1 MRAVVI
7 DQFGGPEALHVVDLP
22 MPEPAPGQVRIQVA
36 AAAVNPVD
44 IGVRAG
50 KIIAPEQ
57 ARFPM
62 IPGWDVAGRVDAVG
76 KGVTHVRVGDN
87 VIALSPQGITQVGTY
102 AEYVVLPAKYVAIVP
117 DGVELTTAASL
128 PLAGLT
134 ALQALEKLSLVPGE
148 TLLING
154 PLGALGSFAVQLAAR
169 QHVVVLGAVHEKDAE
184 LARSLGIHIV
194 LDRQKDLAEQVHQV
208 LPAGVDAVLDVVGG
222 AAIQGALAAVR
233 DGGRYATVIPDAAL
247 RDGGRVGTASPE
259 WKIPGG
265 PFVPQRSITASSIL
279 VRPDATQLTS
289 LVNLLATGQ
298 LTSSV
303 TDVFP
308 LERASEAHQRLAA
321 GGLRGKIV
329 LVP

>member
-7 DQFGGPEALHVVDLP
+7 DQFGGPETLHVVDIP
-22 MPEPAPGQVRIQVA
+22 IPDPAPGQVRIRVA

-57 ARFPM
+57 AHFPM
-62 IPGWDVAGRVDAVG
+62 VPGWDVAGRVDAVG
-76 KGVTHVRVGDN
+76 KGVTHVRIGDN

-102 AEYVVLPAKYVAIVP
+102 AEYIVLPAKYVAIVP

-148 TLLING
+148 TLLVNG
-154 PLGALGSFAVQLAAR
+154 PLGAVGSLAVQLAAQ
-169 QHVVVLGAVHEKDAE
+169 QHIVVLGAVYTKDVE
-184 LARSLGIHIV
+184 LARSLGMHIV
-194 LDRQKDLAEQVHQV
+194 LDRQQNLAEQVHKA
-208 LPAGVDAVLDVVGG
+208 LSTGVDAALDVVGG
-222 AAIQGALAAVR
+222 AATQGTLAAVR
-233 DGGRYATVIPDAAL
+233 DGGRYSTVIPDAAL
-247 RDGGRVGTASPE
+247 RDGGRASTASPE

-279 VRPDATQLTS
+279 VRPDATQLAS
-289 LVNLLATGQ
+289 LVNLLAAGQ
-298 LTSSV
+298 LVTSV

-308 LERASEAHQRLAA
+308 LERASEAHQRLVV
-321 GGLRGKIV
+321 GGLRGKVV

>member
-7 DQFGGPEALHVVDLP
+7 DQFGGPETLHVVDIP
-22 MPEPAPGQVRIQVA
+22 IQDPAPGQVRIRVA

-44 IGVRAG
+44 LGVRAG
-50 KIIAPEQ
+50 KIIAHEQ

-62 IPGWDVAGRVDAVG
+62 VLGWDVAGHVNAVG
-76 KGVTHVRVGDN
+76 EGVTHVRAGDK
-87 VIALSPQGITQVGTY
+87 VIALSPQGITQIGTY
-102 AEYVVLPAKYVAIVP
+102 AEYIVLPAKYVAIVP

-148 TLLING
+148 MLLING
-154 PLGALGSFAVQLAAR
+154 PLGAVGNFAVQLAAR
-169 QHVVVLGAVHEKDAE
+169 QHIIVLGAVHEKDAE
-184 LARSLGIHIV
+184 LARSLGVHIA

-208 LPAGVDAVLDVVGG
+208 IPAGVDAALDLVGG
-222 AAIQGALAAVR
+222 AAIQGTLTAVR

-247 RDGGRVGTASPE
+247 RSGGRAGTASPE
-259 WKIPGG
+259 WKIPSG

-279 VRPDATQLTS
+279 VRSDVTQLAS
-289 LVNLLATGQ
+289 LVNLLAAGQ
-298 LTSSV
+298 LITRV

-308 LERASEAHQRLAA
+308 LERASEAHQLLAA
-321 GGLRGKIV
+321 GGLHGKIV